1 MTSDNTQKRL
11 SENDARVFDQ
21 LAEDGFDAARRD
33 SLQGEDRERADAI
46 CKLLSTLDDYPV
58 EDASDDLVA
67 ATLTRVRR
75 AEDERDERMNIQTAM
90 NNSEQLSG
98 RRWRFPDLFA
108 TAAMLLLAVGV
119 IWPIANSFRQNRMVA
134 LDSSNLTE
142 NGTVMA
148 SYANDNNGSTP
159 MESAASIL
167 PDPFDWLHA
176 DHAGKYNQAI
186 QGHCADYGNPDDF
199 YRPETSLEAHPYS
212 FQVWSP
218 TTGELMVEGRPIAS
232 NTNPLPGLNTGE
244 PIHVDEAN
252 RASMS
257 HAGLGQ
263 NVLYGDGSVAMLD
276 DHAIEGDRLWD
287 PGADDSGVIIRIIKN
302 QDYGKDVIFLIH

>member
-11 SENDARVFDQ
+11 SENDARVLDQ
-21 LAEDGFDAARRD
+21 LAEDGFDATRRND
-33 SLQGEDRERADAI
+33 LQGEDRERADVL
-46 CKLLSTLDDYPV
+46 CQLLSTLDDYPV

-90 NNSEQLSG
+90 ARGEQLSG

-142 NGTVMA
+142 NGTAMT
-148 SYANDNNGSTP
+148 SYANANNGTTP
-159 MESAASIL
+159 MEAAASIL
-167 PDPFDWLHA
+167 PDPFDWLNSAHT
-176 DHAGKYNQAI
+176 GKYNKAI
-186 QGHCADYGNPDDF
+186 HAQCAEYGHDNDF
-199 YRPETSLEAHPYS
+199 HRPESTAATHPYS

-218 TTGELMVEGRPIAS
+218 NTGALMVEGRPIAS
-232 NTNPLPGLNTGE
+232 NTNPLLSLNSDA
-244 PIHVDEAN
+244 PLHVDEAS
-252 RASMS
+252 RATMS
-257 HAGLGQ
+257 HDGLGQ
-263 NVLYGDGSVAMLD
+263 NVLYGDGSVAMVEENTID
-276 DHAIEGDRLWD
+276 GDRLWD
-287 PGADDSGVIIRIIKN
+287 PGADASGIIIRIIEG
-302 QDYGKDVIFLIH
+302 QDYGQDVIFLIH